1 MKRVLCGALAVI
13 LAIGCLTGCQEGN
26 DLNSTNESSQAVS
39 SKPNPA
45 DKKESID
52 TSSRKNSSSASKKSS
67 SPDNVHQDPVAES
80 QISDIQ
86 KPEKPTQNNSTSSVA
101 VSPPAESSSSKPV
114 QPPAT
119 SSSISPATPEPT
131 GETAGQKNA
140 IEKAKAYLNV
150 MCFSYQGLVSQLE
163 FEGFTHE
170 EAVYGVDRC
179 GADWN
184 QQALGK
190 ANSYLSVSAFS
201 RQGLVDQLIFDQFT
215 PDQASFGV
223 GQCGA
228 DWNYQAS
235 KKAAQYLE
243 LMAFSREQL
252 IAQLDFDKFTHEQA
266 VYGAESNGL

>member
-52 TSSRKNSSSASKKSS
+52 TSSRKNSSSASK
-67 SPDNVHQDPVAES
+67 NLRHR
-80 QISDIQ
+80 ITFIRILLQ
-86 KPEKPTQNNSTSSVA
+86 KARYPTSRNLKTYANNSTSSVA

-252 IAQLDFDKFTHEQA
+252 IAQLEFDKFTHEQA

>member
-1 MKRVLCGALAVI
+1 M
-13 LAIGCLTGCQEGN
+13 
-26 DLNSTNESSQAVS
+26 
-39 SKPNPA
+39 
-45 DKKESID
+45 
-52 TSSRKNSSSASKKSS
+52 
-67 SPDNVHQDPVAES
+67 
-80 QISDIQ
+80 
-86 KPEKPTQNNSTSSVA
+86 A

-201 RQGLVDQLIFDQFT
+201 RQGLVDQLILINSHQIRRLLVSVSAVLTGTIRLQKRLLSIWSLWLFLGNSLLLNWNLTNLLTNKRFMELNPMDY
-215 PDQASFGV
+215 SF
-223 GQCGA
+223 
-228 DWNYQAS
+228 
-235 KKAAQYLE
+235 
-243 LMAFSREQL
+243 
-252 IAQLDFDKFTHEQA
+252 
-266 VYGAESNGL
+266 

>member
-1 MKRVLCGALAVI
+1 
-13 LAIGCLTGCQEGN
+13 
-26 DLNSTNESSQAVS
+26 
-39 SKPNPA
+39 
-45 DKKESID
+45 
-52 TSSRKNSSSASKKSS
+52 
-67 SPDNVHQDPVAES
+67 
-80 QISDIQ
+80 
-86 KPEKPTQNNSTSSVA
+86 
-101 VSPPAESSSSKPV
+101 
-114 QPPAT
+114 
-119 SSSISPATPEPT
+119 
-131 GETAGQKNA
+131 
-140 IEKAKAYLNV
+140 

-235 KKAAQYLE
+235 KRLLSIWSLWLFLGNSLLLNWNLTNLLTNKRFMELNPMDYSFWNKASAITQVLFLCLKSGGDHIGKVKCPYCG
-243 LMAFSREQL
+243 
-252 IAQLDFDKFTHEQA
+252 
-266 VYGAESNGL
+266 YGMPLRLKPDGWL

>member
-1 MKRVLCGALAVI
+1 
-13 LAIGCLTGCQEGN
+13 
-26 DLNSTNESSQAVS
+26 
-39 SKPNPA
+39 
-45 DKKESID
+45 
-52 TSSRKNSSSASKKSS
+52 
-67 SPDNVHQDPVAES
+67 
-80 QISDIQ
+80 
-86 KPEKPTQNNSTSSVA
+86 
-101 VSPPAESSSSKPV
+101 
-114 QPPAT
+114 
-119 SSSISPATPEPT
+119 
-131 GETAGQKNA
+131 
-140 IEKAKAYLNV
+140 
-150 MCFSYQGLVSQLE
+150 MCFSYQGLVSTE

-252 IAQLDFDKFTHEQA
+252 IAQLEFDKFTHEQA